1 MLKAKEVLFSL
12 AFATAISFVPSEKLH
27 AQFHTQ
33 NSIHI
38 SANSSMGIQG
48 AYSFERGNG
57 FLKPGIISTAKG
69 SAKGFINFVQGSS
82 WTGAS
87 RNQFIDG
94 YVRVAHNNA
103 FVFPI
108 GANDKYRPVAIS
120 GGKLTSAA
128 FFDRNPAK
136 LKKTAGKTIVDA
148 SSGLVIDKINQE
160 GYWEVAGDQATT
172 LTLTWGAET
181 KIGDLTEGD
190 LNSLSVLGWK
200 NGQWEVIASATDKN
214 ALDNGTNELVP
225 SQSLS
230 SFYNGSIT
238 TTEEVIPNEY
248 DYFTLGSVNQAALT
262 GTTTFSMYP
271 NPSLTRL
278 PLNVAYQLPDAAG
291 GTLQIFSATGALLV
305 ERTIKEEKGILQI
318 SDVTTIPG
326 AYSVSITDSKG
337 EVFSK
342 KLVVISE

>member
-1 MLKAKEVLFSL
+1 MLKAKGILFSL
-12 AFATAISFVPSEKLH
+12 AFATAISFVPSEKLN

-33 NSIHI
+33 SSLHI

-48 AYSFERGNG
+48 DYSFERGNG

-87 RNQFIDG
+87 RNQYIDG

-108 GANDKYRPVAIS
+108 GANEKYRPVAIS
-120 GGKLTSAA
+120 GGAMTSAA
-128 FFDRNPAK
+128 YFDRNPAK
-136 LKKTAGKTIVDA
+136 LKKVAGKTLVDLND
-148 SSGLVIDKINQE
+148 LVVNEISQE
-160 GYWEVAGDQATT
+160 GYWTIAGDKATA
-172 LTLTWGAET
+172 LTLTWGAAT
-181 KIGDLTEGD
+181 KIGELTEGE
-190 LNSLSVLGWK
+190 LSSLSVIGWK
-200 NGQWEVIASATDKN
+200 GGQWEVIPSATDKY
-214 ALDNGTNELVP
+214 ALNNGSHELVP
-225 SQSLS
+225 GQSLS

-248 DYFTLGSVNQAALT
+248 DYFTLGAVNQAALT
-262 GTTTFSMYP
+262 GEATFSMYP

-278 PLNVAYQLPDAAG
+278 PLNVAYQLPNAAG

-305 ERTIKEEKGILQI
+305 ERTIKEEKGILQV
-318 SDVTTIPG
+318 SNVTNVPG
-326 AYSVSITDSKG
+326 TYSVSITDSKG
-337 EVFSK
+337 AVSSK
-342 KLVVISE
+342 KLIVVSE